1 MKPEDHTF
9 DLLDAAPDAI
19 VLVGLDGRIGY
30 ANELAHRLFGF
41 APTELVGVSVDDL
54 IPDAAREGHAD
65 HRRDYRSDPS
75 RRSMSSR
82 EAQVMGQRLDGS
94 VFPAEVSLSPVGSGG
109 EMMVMAAVRD
119 VTDRIQSDL
128 ETMTARLALDS
139 VEDGVFVFDDAGSRI
154 TYVNNGARNQTG
166 FSTKTLLDMTPFDL
180 VEGLDPERF
189 DEVVANLR
197 DGGLDSYTDVF
208 ELRCIDDTRR
218 PVEILIHYV
227 ASPTRLM
234 TGFFIAISRD
244 ISARLESEKALRT
257 SETAFRAAFD
267 RAPVAMMITDLSDP
281 GRRRVAEVNNAMC
294 EMLGRPESDL
304 VGSTVNDITYPD
316 DRVSSAE
323 HAKQAREGFFS
334 VEKRYLDGDGNPV
347 WCAVHATNIES
358 ETGLPYR
365 LAHAIDIRERVAAEA
380 ERDRRVR
387 FLSALGDIRM
397 HLLSEPAA
405 TEVDDKVCRAVEALF
420 PDLTVKIVDIGEPSP
435 ETSDGIH
442 HIEVP
447 LLVRGEVERVMVVR
461 GPGLDVDTDPDG
473 YAMIEALGNEAA
485 LGLQLARSRQD
496 RRELFVVE
504 DRERIGRDLHD
515 LVIQRL
521 LAIGMRLQAAR
532 GSEGLDE
539 RAAETVISLDE
550 TIDVIRETIFRLSSS
565 EAELQTDVQTL
576 VHSFRSD
583 DGPSVGLNLT
593 GDLTAVPNHMADELL
608 PVVNELMSN
617 AVRHSGATTVEVD
630 IEALAG
636 SELCLRVT
644 DDGAGFLS
652 RRRSGLGLD
661 NIEARAEG
669 LGGQVEIRSVRGEGS
684 TIIWRVPLALDG
696 QTSAHR
702 GPGFS

>member
-1 MKPEDHTF
+1 MKLEEHTF

-19 VLVGLDGRIGY
+19 LLVGLDGEIGY

-41 APTELVGVSVDDL
+41 APMGLIGTSVDAL
-54 IPDAAREGHAD
+54 IPEAPRRGHAD
-65 HRRDYRSDPS
+65 RRGGYGSNPS

-82 EAQVMGQRLDGS
+82 QAQVMGRRLDGS
-94 VFPAEVSLSPVGSGG
+94 LFPAEVSLSPVGSGD
-109 EMMVMAAVRD
+109 EMTVMAAVRD

-128 ETMTARLALDS
+128 ETMMARLALDS
-139 VEDGVFVFDDAGSRI
+139 VEDGVFVFDEAGSRI

-166 FSTKTLLDMTPFDL
+166 FTAAELLDMTPFDL

-189 DEVVANLR
+189 NGVVARLR
-197 DGGLDSYTDVF
+197 SGGLDSYTDTF
-208 ELRCIDDTRR
+208 ELCCINDGRR

-227 ASPTRLM
+227 ESPTRL
-234 TGFFIAISRD
+234 TGGFFIAISRD
-244 ISARLESEKALRT
+244 ISARLDSEKALRS

-281 GRRRVAEVNNAMC
+281 GLRRVAEVNNAMC
-294 EMLGRPESDL
+294 EMLGRSESEL
-304 VGSTVNDITYPD
+304 VGSTVNEITYPD

-334 VEKRYLDGDGNPV
+334 VEKRYLDGEGNPV

-387 FLSALGDIRM
+387 FLSALGDVRM

-405 TEVDDKVCRAVEALF
+405 TEVDDKVCRAVESLF
-420 PDLTVKIVDIGEPSP
+420 PDLTVKIVGVGEPTP
-435 ETSDGIH
+435 ESSDGIRH
-442 HIEVP
+442 LEVP
-447 LLVRGEVERVMVVR
+447 LLVRGEVERVMVVG
-461 GPGLDVDTDPDG
+461 GPNLDVDADPDG
-473 YAMIEALGNEAA
+473 YAMIEALANEAA

-539 RAAETVISLDE
+539 RAAETVMSLDE

-583 DGPSVGLNLT
+583 DGPSVSLNLT
-593 GDLTAVPNHMADELL
+593 GDLVSVPTHMADELL
-608 PVVNELMSN
+608 PVINELMSN
-617 AVRHSGATTVEVD
+617 AVRHSGAGTVEVD
-630 IEALAG
+630 IEAVAG

-669 LGGQVEIRSVRGEGS
+669 LGGRVEIRSVRGEGS
-684 TIIWRVPLALDG
+684 TIIWRVPLASDH
-696 QTSAHR
+696 QADAR
-702 GPGFS
+702 